1 MIVSMASSWRR
12 FSDDGLGAIMK
23 KLLITVATMTASA
36 ALATSANAAYIFAGQ
51 ITAGPPYGNQFIH
64 FGPSDASGVGLVG
77 EGKSALYIV
86 DTPTDLGPLI
96 ADDFITGH
104 SSTTAYIDGSGD
116 IVQGG
121 FSGTLDEN
129 YYGPTPVVV
138 DGVTLSHAPGTAY
151 EGGGASML
159 SANFYNGVVTV
170 DPTTGD
176 GLFITQLKNIS
187 SPFLTSPAIPKNG
200 YFAEEFTV
208 YAAGGAG
215 LVIDPTG
222 FIHSF
227 STNSAYGLFFGVPE
241 PAAWSLMLL
250 GFGGIGATLRRR
262 RSTPAAA

>member
-1 MIVSMASSWRR
+1 MKTLILMA
-12 FSDDGLGAIMK
+12 
-23 KLLITVATMTASA
+23 ATMAASA

-51 ITAGPPYGNQFIH
+51 IAAGPPYGNQFIH
-64 FGPSDASGVGLVG
+64 FGPSTASGVGLIG
-77 EGKSALYIV
+77 EGKSALYVV

-96 ADDFITGH
+96 ADDFITGQT
-104 SSTTAYIDGSGD
+104 TTAAYVNGSGN

-138 DGVTLSHAPGTAY
+138 DGVTLSHAPGAAY
-151 EGGGASML
+151 EGGGTSML
-159 SANFYNGVVTV
+159 SANFYNGEVIV
-170 DPTTGD
+170 DPSTGD
-176 GLFITQLKNIS
+176 GLFITQLSNIS

-241 PAAWSLMLL
+241 PTSWALMLL

-262 RSTPAAA
+262 RSAPTAA